1 MSGIPYLTF
10 DSLQA
15 TWIRNSLLH
24 ALRATSKANTRNI
37 PFNFVYDHPT
47 ISRLATYVAS
57 VARSEKEVAK
67 VGASAI
73 QAMHQM
79 LDKYSQ
85 DFPVHNPGPQ
95 RSRPIG
101 DTVFVTGTTGGLG
114 CALLSRLWET
124 PEVVKIYAFNR
135 KGKRPL
141 RERQRDLLL
150 DRGYP
155 ADSIL
160 DSFKVVLL
168 EGDLAQ
174 PNIGLSQELYTEVGA
189 SLSLGVAVSG

>member
-1 MSGIPYLTF
+1 
-10 DSLQA
+10 
-15 TWIRNSLLH
+15 
-24 ALRATSKANTRNI
+24 
-37 PFNFVYDHPT
+37 
-47 ISRLATYVAS
+47 
-57 VARSEKEVAK
+57 
-67 VGASAI
+67 
-73 QAMHQM
+73 M

-85 DFPVHNPGPQ
+85 DFPVHNPGSQ

-114 CALLSRLWET
+114 CALLSQLCET
-124 PEVVKIYAFNR
+124 PGVVKIHAFNR

-160 DSFKVVLL
+160 DSLKVVLL

-174 PNIGLSQELYTEVGA
+174 SNIGLSQELYNEVGA
-189 SLSLGVAVSG
+189 ELSQSHCLGLIPTQVQNSVTHIIHNGTADCSQDSYAATI